1 MKAYDKMWTDVDSS
15 SSNEDEVECQE
26 LEEIA
31 IDQKCPLYQRRRQR
45 FEKHISIINEDQ
57 S

>member
-1 MKAYDKMWTDVDSS
+1 MWTDVDSS